1 MSGGVG
7 CDEWGGGPPEHATS
21 VRVVECRVRCEAH
34 VLRLGGAESEQ
45 HPRREGAIAV
55 RVSGVGGKHLLGSKG
70 WGEGEGKGGGKGGGD
85 GVGEGDGEDD
95 RARARGRGWA
105 CRCRLSV
112 RRRVR
117 S

>member
-1 MSGGVG
+1 MSGGA
-7 CDEWGGGPPEHATS
+7 GPSTS

-70 WGEGEGKGGGKGGGD
+70 WGEGEGKGGGKGE
-85 GVGEGDGEDD
+85 GE
-95 RARARGRGWA
+95 GRGWGGGKLLERDA
-105 CRCRLSV
+105 TSRWLAGYQGG
-112 RRRVR
+112 
-117 S
+117 